1 MDRYKKNSE
10 MDFMEMDDGQL
21 VVFDPESGDTHF
33 IDEIG
38 HDILENLSEG
48 DTIDG
53 VISALCEIYDAT
65 PEDINGDVSEFFEQM
80 LQKKVVL
87 PI

>member
-48 DTIDG
+48 DTIGD